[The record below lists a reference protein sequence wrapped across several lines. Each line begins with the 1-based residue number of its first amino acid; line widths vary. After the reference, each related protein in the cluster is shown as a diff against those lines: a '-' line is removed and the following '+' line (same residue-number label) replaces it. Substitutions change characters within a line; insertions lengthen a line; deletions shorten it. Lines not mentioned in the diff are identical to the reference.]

1 MQSIGDFAENLINEQ
16 VGSIRSGK
24 QLPPTSQSN
33 GMTPAGKDI
42 SNVEVPDSFMKEVL
56 GEAFHPQDTP
66 AVEEIPE
73 LVWEQPEEPQT
84 SQALT
89 EETAQQLVPLLEE
102 VRDLLKE
109 MGTTAGMMGVN
120 LGGPGKDNESW
131 EKMEKGYGYKKSKAS
146 NLPNLSGKKSKKAV
160 LKASIR
166 SKLKRNK

>member
-16 VGSIRSGK
+16 VGGIKSGK
-24 QLPPTSQSN
+24 QLPPSQSN

-73 LVWEQPEEPQT
+73 LVWEEPAEPQAPQ
-84 SQALT
+84 SLT

-109 MGTTAGMMGVN
+109 MGTTAGMMGVS
-120 LGGPGKDNESW
+120 LGGPCKDDESW
-131 EKMEKGYGYKKSKAS
+131 EKVEKGYGYKTPKS
-146 NLPNLSGKKSKKAV
+146 SGLKTKKEV
-160 LKASIR
+160 LKQSIR
-166 SKLKRNK
+166 NKLKKR

>member
-1 MQSIGDFAENLINEQ
+1 MQSIGDFAEKLINEQ
-16 VGSIRSGK
+16 VGGIKSGK
-24 QLPPTSQSN
+24 QLPPSQSN

-73 LVWEQPEEPQT
+73 LVWSGDEGKLA

-120 LGGPGKDNESW
+120 MAGPQKDNESY
-131 EKMEKGYGYKKSKAS
+131 EQIEKGYGYIKAKPS
-146 NLPNLSGKKSKKAV
+146 NLPNLSGKTSKKAV

-166 SKLKRNK
+166 SKLNKRK

>member
-16 VGSIRSGK
+16 IGGIKSGK
-24 QLPPTSQSN
+24 QLPPSQSN

-73 LVWEQPEEPQT
+73 LVWEEPAEPQAPQ
-84 SQALT
+84 SLT

-146 NLPNLSGKKSKKAV
+146 NLPNLSGKKTKKQI
-160 LKASIR
+160 LKQSIR
-166 SKLKRNK
+166 NKLKKR